1 MCHAHFTVLTC
12 SLASTKQMKKLLIV
26 YQSQS
31 GSTALLAQ
39 AVARGAQQETDIELR
54 LRHALDADFAD
65 LCWCDGVLIGTP
77 ENFGYLSGLIK
88 DFFDRTFYA
97 ALDVQLSLPYALF
110 ISAGN
115 DGSGAQRQA
124 ERILQGLPW
133 RKIAEPVIVR
143 GPAHDADLT
152 ACEDLGLAMAAGLAM
167 GIF

>member
-1 MCHAHFTVLTC
+1 
-12 SLASTKQMKKLLIV
+12 MKNLLIV

-39 AVARGAQQETDIELR
+39 AVARGASEEADVEIR
-54 LRHALDADFAD
+54 LRHALEADIAD
-65 LCWCDGVLIGTP
+65 LVWCDGVMIGTP
-77 ENFGYLSGLIK
+77 ENFGSLSGLIK
-88 DFFDRTFYA
+88 DFFDRTYYA
-97 ALDVQLSLPYALF
+97 AFDLQLQRPYALF

-124 ERILQGLPW
+124 ERILKGLPW

-143 GPAHDADLT
+143 GPAQGADL
-152 ACEDLGLAMAAGLAM
+152 APCEALGQAMAAGLAL

>member
-1 MCHAHFTVLTC
+1 
-12 SLASTKQMKKLLIV
+12 MKNLLIV

-31 GSTALLAQ
+31 GSTALLAE
-39 AVARGAQQETDIELR
+39 AVVRGAAQEADVDIR
-54 LRHALDADFAD
+54 LRQALDADIVD
-65 LCWCDGVLIGTP
+65 LRWCDGVLIGTP

-88 DFFDRTFYA
+88 DFFDRTYYA
-97 ALDVQLSLPYALF
+97 ASELQLQRPYALF

-115 DGSGAQRQA
+115 DGTGAQRQA

-143 GPAHDADLT
+143 GPATDADL
-152 ACEDLGLAMAAGLAM
+152 ALCNELGEAMAAGLTL

>member
-1 MCHAHFTVLTC
+1 
-12 SLASTKQMKKLLIV
+12 MKNLLIV

-31 GSTALLAQ
+31 GSTTLLAE
-39 AVARGAQQETDIELR
+39 AVARGASQEPDVDIR
-54 LRHALDADFAD
+54 LRHALDADIAD
-65 LCWCDGVLIGTP
+65 LSWCDGVLIGTP

-88 DFFDRTFYA
+88 DFFDRTYYA
-97 ALDVQLSLPYALF
+97 AYERQLQRPYALF

-115 DGSGAQRQA
+115 DGTGAQRQA

-143 GPAHDADLT
+143 GPATDADL
-152 ACEDLGLAMAAGLAM
+152 ALCKELGEAMAAGLTL

>member
-1 MCHAHFTVLTC
+1 
-12 SLASTKQMKKLLIV
+12 MKKLLIV

-39 AVARGAQQETDIELR
+39 AVARGAGLEDVDIR
-54 LRHALDADFAD
+54 LRHALEADIAD
-65 LCWCDGVLIGTP
+65 LTWCDGVLIGTP

-88 DFFDRTFYA
+88 DFFDRTYYA
-97 ALDVQLSLPYALF
+97 AFDLQLQRPYALF

-143 GPAHDADLT
+143 GPAADADLGS
-152 ACEDLGLAMAAGLAM
+152 CEELGQAMAAGLAL

>member
-1 MCHAHFTVLTC
+1 
-12 SLASTKQMKKLLIV
+12 MKNLLIV

-39 AVARGAQQETDIELR
+39 AVARGAALEDVDIR
-54 LRHALDADFAD
+54 LRHALDAGIAD
-65 LCWCDGVLIGTP
+65 LSWCDGVLIGTP

-88 DFFDRTFYA
+88 DFFDRTYYA
-97 ALDVQLSLPYALF
+97 AYDLQLQRPYALF

-143 GPAHDADLT
+143 GPAGKADLT
-152 ACEDLGLAMAAGLAM
+152 ACEELGQAMAAGLAL

>member
-1 MCHAHFTVLTC
+1 
-12 SLASTKQMKKLLIV
+12 MKKLLIV

-31 GSTALLAQ
+31 GSTALLAH
-39 AVARGAQQETDIELR
+39 AVARGAGLEDVDIR
-54 LRHALDADFAD
+54 MRQALDADIAD
-65 LCWCDGVLIGTP
+65 LIWCDGVLIGTP

-88 DFFDRTFYA
+88 DFFDRTYYA
-97 ALDVQLSLPYALF
+97 ALEVQLQRPYALF

-133 RKIAEPVIVR
+133 RKIAEPVLVR
-143 GPAHDADLT
+143 GQASDADLT
-152 ACEDLGLAMAAGLAM
+152 PCEELGQAMAAGLAL

>member
-1 MCHAHFTVLTC
+1 
-12 SLASTKQMKKLLIV
+12 MKKLLIV

-39 AVARGAQQETDIELR
+39 AVARGAGLEDVDIR
-54 LRHALDADFAD
+54 MRQALEADIAD
-65 LCWCDGVLIGTP
+65 LIWCDGVLIGTP

-88 DFFDRTFYA
+88 DFFDRTYYA
-97 ALDVQLSLPYALF
+97 ALDRQLQRPYALF
-110 ISAGN
+110 VSAGN

-133 RKIAEPVIVR
+133 KKIAEPVIVR
-143 GPAHDADLT
+143 GPASDADLIP
-152 ACEDLGLAMAAGLAM
+152 CEELGQAMAAGLAL